1 MKVANLVI
9 AVLLILSPMQN
20 SRQPAEDFLNREGL
34 SSLAILPPVGESV
47 PGAARQL
54 SADLFGAKLRL
65 HIAAVRVVPPDAV
78 VAELSH
84 YGMTNDF
91 GTFVNLYSQTGTINT
106 DTLKKFGQT
115 LGTDALLLINILNY
129 DEQKGSWWYGK
140 GGKNICRI
148 QYTLFRSATGEK
160 VWETLEFRQHDSK
173 LSTNPYPM
181 ERVIGDVSEMAVS
194 SLMAGKQNVDA
205 RKKVPN

>member
-9 AVLLILSPMQN
+9 VVLLILTPMQN
-20 SRQPAEDFLNREGL
+20 SRQPAEDFLNREGI
-34 SSLAILPPVGESV
+34 SSLAILPPAGESV

-65 HIAAVRVVPPDAV
+65 RIAAVRVVPRDVV
-78 VAELSH
+78 VADLGH
-84 YGMTNDF
+84 NGLTNDF
-91 GTFVNLYSQTGTINT
+91 GIFVNLYSQTGTTNT
-106 DTLKKFGQT
+106 DTVKKFGQT
-115 LGTDALLLINILNY
+115 LGTDARLLIDVLNY

-181 ERVIGDVSEMAVS
+181 DRVIGDVSEMAIS
-194 SLMAGKQNVDA
+194 SLMAGKQNVDL
-205 RKKVPN
+205 RKKLPN